1 MESARI
7 ANVPWP
13 APRKDLLTALLASGL
28 AAFALVVLL
37 LLARRIAGAL
47 VQPLGGFSLVGIVGL
62 GLLLTAGW
70 RLGWQARGRPVRSLA
85 LAAPVLPG
93 IALFLL
99 LCVLSLPG
107 TTNWALMLPWL
118 AFFSAEAAWWWT
130 AYASQRPIVAPRS
143 VLPPVGTVAER
154 TSRPV
159 TASEQ
164 GSLPENA
171 YQQIIRFREAD
182 QERIVVMLR
191 IPFAAGQ
198 RMEVAHVAFCPPLC
212 GIPKLTAEAT
222 DGPSAM
228 VTITNPQSFGARL
241 EVRLDEAAEEACTVV
256 VEAEGCVPL
265 QGRSTED

>member
-7 ANVPWP
+7 ANLSWLGL
-13 APRKDLLTALLASGL
+13 RRDLLTALLASGL

-37 LLARRIAGAL
+37 LLARRMAGAL

-70 RLGWQARGRPVRSLA
+70 RLGWQARGKPIGSWA

-107 TTNWALMLPWL
+107 TTNWALMLTWL

-130 AYASQRPIVAPRS
+130 AYSSQRPTAAPRS
-143 VLPPVGTVAER
+143 VPSESAVGQR
-154 TSRPV
+154 TARPMI
-159 TASEQ
+159 ASDQ
-164 GSLPENA
+164 GSLPENVF
-171 YQQIIRFREAD
+171 QQITRSREAD
-182 QERIVVMLR
+182 QERVAVMLR

-198 RMEVAHVAFCPPLC
+198 RMEVAHVAFCPPLS
-212 GIPKLTAEAT
+212 GIPELAAEAT
-222 DGPSAM
+222 DGPSAT
-228 VTITNPQSFGARL
+228 VTITKPKSFGARL
-241 EVRLDEAAEEACTVV
+241 EVRLEEAAEEACTVV